1 MLFKNTERK
10 IFSHI
15 FNTDP
20 EMIPTISRIYKIGAE
35 LNQNEFKTYSSVL
48 VFYGVLVVLLYQFQ
62 NFEAWPILNSIL
74 AGFIAMNIFGSV
86 IMLTM
91 MLFDYVIGNYKLRV
105 FRKIIA
111 IYQTNLTENGGE
123 NYEQR

>member
-1 MLFKNTERK
+1 
-10 IFSHI
+10 
-15 FNTDP
+15 
-20 EMIPTISRIYKIGAE
+20 MIPTISRIYKLGAE